1 MAGASSPQSNLFQI
15 QSLFAPTNVF
25 HLRFNLF
32 SQTYIAIGKFYLL
45 YLEKR
50 GPRHMKLQMTEPLE
64 YQGVCNVHCALHTMH
79 CVMRG
84 RWILLS
90 VALGGIII
98 IWDEFDSCRFCK
110 GKIDQLWVSCAVG
123 GTSQS
128 DEEVLNLRS
137 TCHTALDACE
147 RDSSCR
153 WTSLHHVNVI

>member
-1 MAGASSPQSNLFQI
+1 ML
-15 QSLFAPTNVF
+15 PTLNPIYF
-25 HLRFNLF
+25 KFNLCSPPPMYF
-32 SQTYIAIGKFYLL
+32 TSDSICFHKHTFQLENFISYTWKREGHGIWNSKWQNLYNIRGRAMCTVHYTQCIVYI
-45 YLEKR
+45 
-50 GPRHMKLQMTEPLE
+50 
-64 YQGVCNVHCALHTMH
+64 
-79 CVMRG
+79 MRG

-153 WTSLHHVNVI
+153 WTSLLI